1 MLEYILC
8 LYILLLAGLFLRLGS
23 LSARPAAQASTD
35 MPFGS
40 RGSTSHAM
48 AACKDVLPP

>member
-1 MLEYILC
+1 MLEDVLR
-8 LYILLLAGLFLRLGS
+8 LYMLLLAGLVLRLGS

-35 MPFGS
+35 VPFGS